1 MERRGCAWVRTNA
14 SPLEGPGL
22 SPPMESFLGW
32 VGVLPLVH
40 GADTEHVTLH
50 MPGLLACD
58 EDEDDGQQ

>member
-1 MERRGCAWVRTNA
+1 
-14 SPLEGPGL
+14 
-22 SPPMESFLGW
+22 MESFLGW
-32 VGVLPLVH
+32 VGVLPLMH